1 MNRDYKLI
9 FENYRL
15 VREQQSQ
22 NTYLTLLIN
31 AINGSKDIAPEV
43 KKKMI
48 EFFSQPDKAEG
59 LKGAIEAGQ
68 NETINQQTG
77 QAPYAAEMPVQDNR
91 SGAEMQG
98 QYPSEEAG
106 PSGPVY
112 DTEGNPVNPEDL
124 KGKKPLTVT
133 I

>member
-22 NTYLTLLIN
+22 NAYLTLLIN

-68 NETINQQTG
+68 NERANPQTG
-77 QAPYAAEMPVQDNR
+77 QAPYAGEMPVQDNR
-91 SGAEMQG
+91 TAEELMG
-98 QYPSEEAG
+98 PEPS
-106 PSGPVY
+106 
-112 DTEGNPVNPEDL
+112 DTEGPRGPIYDEEGNEINPNQFR
-124 KGKKPLTVT
+124 
-133 I
+133 